1 MTDKE
6 IIIDG
11 VDVSGCDELWLNSEK
26 NYDSKCIR
34 FKDVYSQC
42 SYCKDNPNCEY
53 KQLQKE
59 KFENLNNRQ
68 MVESAENLIYENSEL
83 IKNLK
88 EKEKEC
94 DKYKQALNN
103 IEEYFECKCKIC
115 RDKPELLDCSF
126 CEHKTILDI
135 INKAKD
141 GNNDR

>member
-1 MTDKE
+1 MTK
-6 IIIDG
+6 
-11 VDVSGCDELWLNSEK
+11 K
-26 NYDSKCIR
+26 
-34 FKDVYSQC
+34 
-42 SYCKDNPNCEY
+42 
-53 KQLQKE
+53 
-59 KFENLNNRQ
+59 
-68 MVESAENLIYENSEL
+68 ENLIDDLFGAIAGLFLLNDISTKKGSGKIVTDRLKEVE
-83 IKNLK
+83 KEFK